1 MTVKYDFLA
10 FHYGN
15 AFLRQKKLNLKTLSY
30 NFVNIFMTYM
40 DYICLVLSQTIY
52 CVNGCLFVFY
62 FSNECLVLVEKT
74 WGNFVKI
81 HKHIDGHFIIGKID
95 INVSISQTVKYPFRI
110 ICIFPHVYKR

>member
-1 MTVKYDFLA
+1 MPFSTA
-10 FHYGN
+10 
-15 AFLRQKKLNLKTLSY
+15 KKLNLKTLPY
-30 NFVNIFMTYM
+30 NFVNNFMTNMY
-40 DYICLVLSQTIY
+40 YICLVLSRAIY

-95 INVSISQTVKYPFRI
+95 INVSISQTVKYPLSDYLHI
-110 ICIFPHVYKR
+110 PTHV